1 MKFSDEQA
9 VRVAIGEYALSDYAV
24 SGGPGEV
31 LVAYGIGS
39 CVVITFYDP
48 HLRVGGLLHAALP
61 LNNVGRGPRPAKYVD
76 AGLEAMLNDMS
87 RAGAH
92 KERLIVQ
99 MAGGG
104 NLLPSPGFAN
114 TFDMGRRNIAAA
126 ELVIAREGL
135 RLAAADV
142 GGSRG
147 RTVRLYVGSGTM
159 TVQVLGQDER
169 ALVAA
174 PASANVASLPAAL
187 CGVDYAPR
195 PAAGIL
201 E

>member
-1 MKFSDEQA
+1 
-9 VRVAIGEYALSDYAV
+9 
-24 SGGPGEV
+24 
-31 LVAYGIGS
+31 
-39 CVVITFYDP
+39 
-48 HLRVGGLLHAALP
+48 
-61 LNNVGRGPRPAKYVD
+61 
-76 AGLEAMLNDMS
+76 MLNDMS

-169 ALVAA
+169 ALVAV

-187 CGVDYAPR
+187 CGVDHAPR